1 MEKWRG
7 TNYPV
12 IVVHFVHT
20 KNVYIVQNTILVG
33 TCNDLFDTYRYA
45 WSCAKFCSSDDRI
58 VTEVRD
64 YNDCG
69 ERHLTNQ

>member
-1 MEKWRG
+1 MEG
-7 TNYPV
+7 NNYPV
-12 IVVHFVHT
+12 IIVVHFV
-20 KNVYIVQNTILVG
+20 YSPEYD
-33 TCNDLFDTYRYA
+33 CCWCSDLFDTYMLGHVL
-45 WSCAKFCSSDDRI
+45 KFCSSDDRI

>member
-1 MEKWRG
+1 M
-7 TNYPV
+7 
-12 IVVHFVHT
+12 VHFVHT
-20 KNVYIVQNTILVG
+20 KNVYIVQNTIVVG
-33 TCNDLFDTYRYA
+33 TVIYSIRIDMLGHVLSFVQVMN
-45 WSCAKFCSSDDRI
+45 RI